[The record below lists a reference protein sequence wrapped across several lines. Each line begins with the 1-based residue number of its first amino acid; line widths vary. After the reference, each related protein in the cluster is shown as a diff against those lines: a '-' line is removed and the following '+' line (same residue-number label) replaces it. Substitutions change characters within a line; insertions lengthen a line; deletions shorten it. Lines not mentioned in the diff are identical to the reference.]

1 MTKYERYQDYVIKDG
16 KLVGEFETM
25 YQDFDNPWDQ
35 SFRENAVLS
44 KSVVENI
51 LRINNFKR
59 PYEIGCGLGYFVEKM
74 RVICG
79 SAGGLDVSKTAIEK
93 AKVKFLL
100 CHFDIGDIL
109 EVEKILS
116 FQPDY
121 IFMDEVTWY
130 VLEKLDEF
138 KLLISKH
145 FKGISFLHTLRQ
157 YPQGTQQY
165 GKDYFTDL
173 KGFMKYFEPVVDY
186 SDWGSFGT
194 KADPCMHTFFF
205 GVVK

>member
-1 MTKYERYQDYVIKDG
+1 
-16 KLVGEFETM
+16 
-25 YQDFDNPWDQ
+25 
-35 SFRENAVLS
+35 
-44 KSVVENI
+44 
-51 LRINNFKR
+51 
-59 PYEIGCGLGYFVEKM
+59 M

-93 AKVKFLL
+93 AKVKFPL

-116 FQPDY
+116 FQPDC

-138 KLLISKH
+138 KNLISKH
-145 FKGISFLHTLRQ
+145 FNGISFLHTLRQ

-205 GVVK
+205 GVFK

>member
-16 KLVGEFETM
+16 KLVGDFETM

-51 LRINNFKR
+51 LRRSDFKR
-59 PYEIGCGLGYFVEKM
+59 PYEIDCGLGYCVEKM
-74 RVICG
+74 RDICG
-79 SAGGLDVSKTAIEK
+79 VGGGLDVSKTAIEK
-93 AKVKFLL
+93 AKVKFPL
-100 CHFDIGDIL
+100 CHFDNGDIL
-109 EVEKILS
+109 EFEKILE
-116 FQPDY
+116 FKPDC

-138 KLLISKH
+138 KNLISKH
-145 FKGISFLHTLRQ
+145 FKGTSFLHTLRQ

-165 GKDYFTDL
+165 GNDYFTDL
-173 KGFMKYFEPVVDY
+173 EGFMKYFEPVVDY
-186 SDWGSFGT
+186 SDWGSFGS

-205 GVVK
+205 GVIK